1 MDKKNYCC
9 SLGRIIQQTTR
20 GALVRLSDGT
30 EVLGNHRPDLRDGTP
45 VFCRITG
52 PDDQRLA
59 IILALKEGE
68 RP

>member
-1 MDKKNYCC
+1 MADKTSRCGI
-9 SLGRIIQQTTR
+9 GRIIQQTLR
-20 GALVRLSDGT
+20 GSLVRLSDGS
-30 EVLGNHRPDLRDGTP
+30 EVLGNHRPDIGDGTP
-45 VFCRITG
+45 VFCYLLG